1 MSTTY
6 IRLITQAII
15 ALANVFGF
23 DLDEGFIFEALSVL
37 LIAGISLYELY
48 NRYQLGGIKWF
59 GKRK

>member
-6 IRLITQAII
+6 IRLIVQAIV
-15 ALANVFGF
+15 ALANVVGI
-23 DLDEGFIFEALSVL
+23 DLDEGFLFEALSVVI
-37 LIAGISLYELY
+37 IAGVSLWELH